1 MPDETHLENGSAP
14 ANAAAA
20 GEHSD
25 QRSAHLVVEPIDP
38 RMRALQEEIARAGGG
53 WQEDPACVG
62 AIAMTMFDAP
72 GAKDNVVVAI
82 VPRDRM
88 AELGSQQMV
97 EIRSQTGGD
106 GRIYRGLVTEGPY
119 SVPNGLA
126 PDANPIVIT
135 AANGRPFIPDYHGR
149 VYIEI
154 LHEMVRGT
162 PMPPRHRPLPA
173 SPVFLLGVEETKAA
187 YGLGG
192 DVTLGIAY
200 GHDDL
205 EVRFS
210 SLDKHVLRRHT
221 AILGTTGAG
230 KTTTVASLIGELQ
243 AAGVASVLIDTEGEY
258 TAINEP
264 TDDPV
269 MQATLANRGLEPC
282 GIENTIVYVPVGRQ
296 PSNPRHPRLRR
307 FTIRFDGI
315 SPYMVMGMLDLNE
328 AQQERYTKAYDI
340 ARRLMRDLQ
349 IFPRNEA
356 EQAQVLEI
364 DDFATGYPHLTLA
377 FLYDVVR
384 ACAEEKAGSLTD
396 DNGNLSFRPQAEE
409 LRAADRQGRLITAV
423 RGGQLQS
430 DFRSWRKVQGALGRH
445 LRLGIFDRT
454 GPGIEPLNFREMTRS
469 GWVSVIDLGDTE
481 SRDVKNLA
489 IAELMRGIVDLQ
501 DEIVTDRRRAQDR
514 QGEEAAEGGEPLPR
528 VVLLIEE
535 AHEFLSESRIRQMP
549 ELFEQVTRIARRG
562 RKRGVGLAFITQMPQ
577 HLPNEVVG
585 LVNNFMIHRISNDDV
600 IRRLKGLVGDIGDA
614 MWSRVSTLAPGQ
626 SLVKMASMPR
636 PLITAMDP
644 ARCRLLM
651 VD

>member
-1 MPDETHLENGSAP
+1 MPDETHRENGSAP
-14 ANAAAA
+14 ANAADA
-20 GEHSD
+20 GEHSTSAD

-269 MQATLANRGLEPC
+269 MQATLANRRLEPC
-282 GIENTIVYVPVGRQ
+282 GIDNTVVYVPVGRQ
-296 PSNPRHPRLRR
+296 PSNPRHPQLRR

-315 SPYMVMGMLDLNE
+315 SPYMVMGMLDLTE
-328 AQQERYTKAYDI
+328 PQQERYMKAYDI
-340 ARRLMRDLQ
+340 ARRLMNDSG
-349 IFPRNEA
+349 IFPTNDA
-356 EQAQVLEI
+356 ERARVAEI
-364 DDFATGYPHLTLA
+364 DDFTTGYPNLTLA
-377 FLYDVVR
+377 YLYDVVR
-384 ACAEEKAGSLTD
+384 ACAEDVGKSLTD
-396 DNGNLSFRPQAEE
+396 DQGHLAFRPQSPLLRDAEASAR
-409 LRAADRQGRLITAV
+409 LVATIKRA
-423 RGGQLQS
+423 QLQH
-430 DFRSWRKVQGALGRH
+430 DVRSWRKIQGALSRH
-445 LRLGIFDRT
+445 LRLGIYDRT
-454 GPGIEPLNFREMTRS
+454 EPGVAPLDFVELTHPGR
-469 GWVSVIDLGDTE
+469 VSIIDLGDTE

-489 IAELMRGIVDLQ
+489 IAELMRGIVDRQ
-501 DEIVTDRRRAQDR
+501 DDVVTARRRAREGDPE
-514 QGEEAAEGGEPLPR
+514 GVAALPR

-535 AHEFLSESRIRQMP
+535 AHEFLSEARIRQMP
-549 ELFEQVTRIARRG
+549 ELVEQVNRIARRG

-585 LVNNFMIHRISNDDV
+585 LVNNFLIHRISNDDV